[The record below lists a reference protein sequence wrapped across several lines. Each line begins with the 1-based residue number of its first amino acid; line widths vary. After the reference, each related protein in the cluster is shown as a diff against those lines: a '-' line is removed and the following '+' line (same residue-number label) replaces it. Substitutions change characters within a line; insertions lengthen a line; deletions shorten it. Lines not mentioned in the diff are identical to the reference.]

1 MRLDPLRVACVQPAP
16 KSRLAVSGLSA
27 YEDQDQIK
35 SRSGVSRLKP
45 VLLTARFICRTG
57 FSREAFD
64 ADPADR
70 SHALC
75 GNAARDASR
84 PVGLDVDKQTFP
96 DVVIRLN
103 AYFL

>member
-1 MRLDPLRVACVQPAP
+1 MRLDPLRVVCVQPAP

-27 YEDQDQIK
+27 CEDQDQIM

-45 VLLTARFICRTG
+45 VLLTARFFCGTG

-64 ADPADR
+64 ADPADC
-70 SHALC
+70 SHAPR
-75 GNAARDASR
+75 GNAARDAPR
-84 PVGLDVDKQTFP
+84 HLGLEGDKQNIP
-96 DVVIRLN
+96 DVVIRVN